1 VIDLDGLDNAIKKGK
16 LEGSYVFVGLDEM
29 IINEN
34 IDKVINKTV
43 DGQFKDLNY
52 VKLDGMKTTFDE
64 IMNACETMPFF
75 SDKKV
80 VVVFRANFL
89 RDKTDAAG
97 TKVYSQLVEYLKNPP
112 PHCILILYY
121 LQNDKR
127 ENPNRNKKLT
137 TLEKSATVVKVDKL
151 KGEKLYKKVN
161 SIFEGKG
168 KNIGKVELRYFC
180 ESVENNFNIIERE
193 IDKLISYTEGR
204 DITREDI
211 IKMLPHKSED
221 DVFDLVDFISQ
232 KKSEKSI
239 DIMNELIN
247 KGENL
252 MLILSLIQTQFTMLY
267 KIKLGIDKGKNKD
280 DLAKEIRRPAFICEK
295 LMAQSR
301 KFSYKQLYNCMKLCI
316 ETEKKLKSTGFD
328 KKTEMEIM
336 IMSTLM
342 V

>member
-1 VIDLDGLDNAIKKGK
+1 MIDLDGLESKMKKG
-16 LEGSYVFVGLDEM
+16 LEGAYVFVGLDEM
-29 IINEN
+29 IISEN
-34 IDKVINKTV
+34 IDKIVAKTV
-43 DGQFKDLNY
+43 SGEFKDLNY
-52 VKLDGMKTTFDE
+52 IRIDGMKTSFDE
-64 IMNACETMPFF
+64 IMNACETLPFF
-75 SDKKV
+75 ADKKV
-80 VVVFRANFL
+80 VVIYRANFI
-89 RDKTDAAG
+89 RDKSDAAG
-97 TKVYSQLVEYLKNPP
+97 TKIYNQLVEYLKNAPS
-112 PHCILILYY
+112 HCILVMYY
-121 LQNDKR
+121 LLNDKR
-127 ENPNRNKKLT
+127 ENPTRNKKLT
-137 TLEKSATVVKVDKL
+137 TLEKNATVVKVDKL
-151 KGEKLYKKVN
+151 KGERLYKKVG
-161 SIFEGKG
+161 SIFEERG

-180 ESVENNFNIIERE
+180 DSVENNFNIIERE

-211 IKMLPHKSED
+211 TKMLPHKSED

-252 MLILSLIQTQFTMLY
+252 MLILSLIQSQFTMLY
-267 KIKLGIDKGKNKD
+267 KIKLGMEKGKTKD

-295 LMAQSR
+295 LMTQSR
-301 KFSYKQLYNCMKLCI
+301 KFSYKQLYSCMKLCI
-316 ETEKKLKSTGFD
+316 ETERKLKSTAFD